1 MFHFFRKRSN
11 SYSTGKTLVFSNFVR
26 GVWQALAE
34 MGELDPDNWEQ
45 LQNVSNLCVLAW
57 NCSLM
62 ECSIDEAKATIPEK
76 LCNVFHCDDPNV
88 ADFVCQT
95 MDFKYQNFADQ
106 RFIVL
111 KCNISRN
118 SGDRQIDVVLDDK
131 E

>member
-1 MFHFFRKRSN
+1 
-11 SYSTGKTLVFSNFVR
+11 
-26 GVWQALAE
+26 
-34 MGELDPDNWEQ
+34 
-45 LQNVSNLCVLAW
+45 
-57 NCSLM
+57 M

-118 SGDRQIDVVLDDK
+118 SGDRQIDVILDDK